1 METFMSYFASQKV
14 SRRLLEMF
22 SPMDT
27 WSGHGEVQSYLNF
40 IRSCE
45 NVGIF
50 NELESRIGQ
59 GMPGL
64 SLVNNFLT
72 EKHMEGCLIEGP
84 IGDQDLV
91 AAVYMLI
98 QSQWRTP
105 GELIYK
111 LEAGKRKA
119 YAQNPGIVLI
129 EPETGERIGLLE
141 LENGDRVI
149 FENLSSKTNTP
160 FQLEANG
167 ANLSK
172 DLQSMRVDND
182 YTGVIFPHINLDL
195 TREYVEELI
204 GAMAPTGGLS
214 QVRAQ
219 LKLQLNHVG
228 AKVEV
233 AMSAV
238 FEKCVRMPQYL
249 IFDGEF
255 AIHFVR
261 GNEVYLSTFV
271 TEEHFQEVEIDFN

>member
-1 METFMSYFASQKV
+1 METIMSYFASQKV

-22 SPMDT
+22 APMQA
-27 WSGHGEVQSYLNF
+27 WSGVGQVERYLDF
-40 IRSCE
+40 IRSCK
-45 NVGIF
+45 NDGIF

-64 SLVNNFLT
+64 ASVNDFLT
-72 EKHMEGCLIEGP
+72 KKQMEGCLIQGP

-98 QSQWRTP
+98 KSQWKTP

-111 LEAGKRKA
+111 LESGERKA
-119 YAQNPGIVLI
+119 YAQNSGIILV
-129 EPETGERIGLLE
+129 ESETGERIGLLE

-149 FENLSSKTNTP
+149 FESISSKTNTP

-172 DLQSMRVDND
+172 DLQNMRVDHD
-182 YTGVIFPHINLDL
+182 YTGVIFPHISLDL

-219 LKLQLNHVG
+219 LKMQLNHKG
-228 AKVEV
+228 AKVEI

-249 IFDGEF
+249 TFDGEF

-261 GNEVYLSTFV
+261 DNEVYLSTFV
-271 TEEHFQEVEIDFN
+271 TGEHFKEVEIDFN